1 MAKTC
6 IRVEACKIGS
16 AERHNLRSKE
26 LDYIRP
32 ELTHRNEQWVER
44 SIAEVHQDITKKYK
58 AATGQGLQ
66 KKATPIREGVIVIS
80 EDTTLQQ
87 LQNLAEKLE
96 ERFGVHAFQIYTHKD
111 EGANVWNGREEA
123 WKPNYHAHMI
133 FDWTDGH
140 TGKTAKLNKH
150 DMAEIQTI
158 TAECLN
164 MERGVSSDRKHLSAM
179 QYKNQMETEKAEQ
192 LQKDIEQLSRK
203 YSTGTQ
209 KVNQALDELN
219 TARKELK
226 SMKTDIHINEVK
238 EAAAKAGKTVFNAV
252 TSVFNVGEVKKQAQK
267 IEDLKKENYDLSFKN
282 QNLEGQLRTKTI
294 AMQRAQETADRQIKT
309 QAAKLKPITE
319 LFPEM
324 ENAGE
329 NIEELRSMGVQNND
343 IQQLLTGKEIYY
355 TGNLYD
361 KDKRKSYQV
370 KNVKIDIA
378 KSRNGITTIWMN
390 DTYFK
395 NFLKDLWNKLEQ
407 ALNITNNKG
416 LHFK

>member
-44 SIAEVHQDITKKYK
+44 SIAEVHQDITEKYK

-66 KKATPIREGVIVIS
+66 KKATTIREGVIVIS

-111 EGANVWNGREEA
+111 EGANVWDGREET
-123 WKPNYHAHMI
+123 WKQNYHAHMI

-140 TGKTAKLNKH
+140 TGKTVKLNKH
-150 DMAEIQTI
+150 DMAEMQTI

-179 QYKNQMETEKAEQ
+179 QYKNKMETEKAGQ
-192 LQKDIEQLSRK
+192 LQKDIERLNRE
-203 YSTGTQ
+203 YSTGTRQ
-209 KVNQALDELN
+209 VNHVQEELN

-226 SMKTDIHINEVK
+226 SMKTDIRINEAK

-252 TSVFNVGEVKKQAQK
+252 TSVFNVGEVKRQAK
-267 IEDLKKENYDLSFKN
+267 EIEELTKENYNLSFKN
-282 QNLEGQLRTKTI
+282 QNLEGQLRTNTI
-294 AMQRAQETADRQIKT
+294 EMRRAQETAERQIKS
-309 QAAKLKPITE
+309 QAAKLKSITE

-324 ENAGE
+324 ENARE
-329 NIEELRSMGVQNND
+329 NIEELQTMGIQNND
-343 IQQLLTGKEIYY
+343 IRQLLTGKEIYY

-378 KSRNGITTIWMN
+378 KSRNGITTIWLN
-390 DTYFK
+390 DTHFR
-395 NFLKDLWNKLEQ
+395 NFLKEIWNKLQQ
-407 ALNITNNKG
+407 ALKPNTPKRFH
-416 LHFK
+416 L

>member
-44 SIAEVHQDITKKYK
+44 SIAEVHQDITEKYK
-58 AATGQGLQ
+58 AVTGQGLQ

-80 EDTTLQQ
+80 EETTLQQ

-96 ERFGVHAFQIYTHKD
+96 ERFEVHAFQIYTHKD
-111 EGANVWNGREEA
+111 EGANVWDGREET

-140 TGKTAKLNKH
+140 TGKTVKLNKH
-150 DMAEIQTI
+150 NMAEMQTI

-179 QYKNQMETEKAEQ
+179 QYKNQMETEKAGQ
-192 LQKDIEQLSRK
+192 IQKDIEQLSRE

-209 KVNQALDELN
+209 KVNQVLDELD

-226 SMKTDIHINEVK
+226 SMKTYIHINEAK

-252 TSVFNVGEVKKQAQK
+252 TSVFNVGEVKKQAKK
-267 IEDLKKENYDLSFKN
+267 IETLKKENYDLSFKK
-282 QNLEGQLRTKTI
+282 QNLEEQLRTNTI
-294 AMQRAQETADRQIKT
+294 AMQRSQETADRQIKA

-324 ENAGE
+324 ENAEE

-343 IQQLLTGKEIYY
+343 IRQLLTGKEIHY

-378 KSRNGITTIWMN
+378 KSRNGITTIWLN
-390 DTYFK
+390 DKHFK
-395 NFLKDLWNKLEQ
+395 NFLKELWNELQK
-407 ALNITNNKG
+407 T
-416 LHFK
+416 FKISRGFHL

>member
-32 ELTHRNEQWVER
+32 ELTHRNEQWIER
-44 SIAEVHQDITKKYK
+44 PITEVHQEITEKYK

-80 EDTTLQQ
+80 EDTTLRQ
-87 LQNLAEKLE
+87 LQNLAKKLE

-111 EGANVWNGREEA
+111 EGANAWDGREEA

-140 TGKTAKLNKH
+140 TGKTVKLNKH
-150 DMAEIQTI
+150 DMAEMQTI

-192 LQKDIEQLSRK
+192 LQKDIEQLNRE
-203 YSTGTQ
+203 YSTGTRQ
-209 KVNQALDELN
+209 VNQVQEELN
-219 TARKELK
+219 IARKELK
-226 SMKTDIHINEVK
+226 SMKTDIHINEAK

-252 TSVFNVGEVKKQAQK
+252 TSVFNVGEVKRQAK
-267 IEDLKKENYDLSFKN
+267 EIEELTKENYNLSFKN
-282 QNLEGQLRTKTI
+282 QNLEGQLKTNTI
-294 AMQRAQETADRQIKT
+294 AMQRTQETADRQIKAQT
-309 QAAKLKPITE
+309 AKLKPITE

-329 NIEELRSMGVQNND
+329 NIEELRTMGIQNND
-343 IQQLLTGKEIYY
+343 IRQLLTGKEIYY

-361 KDKRKSYQV
+361 RDKRKSYPV
-370 KNVKIDIA
+370 KSIKIDIA
-378 KSRNGITTIWMN
+378 KSQNGTTTIWFN
-390 DTYFK
+390 NTHFK
-395 NFLKDLWNKLEQ
+395 TFLQELWNQLQKVLG
-407 ALNITNNKG
+407 LNTSKG
-416 LHFK
+416 LYR

>member
-32 ELTHRNEQWVER
+32 ELTHRNEQWIER
-44 SIAEVHQDITKKYK
+44 PITEVHQDITEKYK
-58 AATGQGLQ
+58 ATTGQGLQ

-80 EDTTLQQ
+80 EDTTLRQ

-111 EGANVWNGREEA
+111 EGANAWDGREEA

-140 TGKTAKLNKH
+140 TGKTVKLNKH
-150 DMAEIQTI
+150 DMAEMQTI

-192 LQKDIEQLSRK
+192 LQKDIEKLNRE

-209 KVNQALDELN
+209 QINQVQEELN
-219 TARKELK
+219 IARKELK
-226 SMKTDIHINEVK
+226 SMKTDIHINEAK

-252 TSVFNVGEVKKQAQK
+252 TSVFNVGEVKRQAK
-267 IEDLKKENYDLSFKN
+267 EIEELTKENYNLSFKN
-282 QNLEGQLRTKTI
+282 QNLEGQLKTNTI
-294 AMQRAQETADRQIKT
+294 AMQRAQETADRQIKA
-309 QAAKLKPITE
+309 QVAKLKPITE

-329 NIEELRSMGVQNND
+329 NIEELRTMGIQNND
-343 IQQLLTGKEIYY
+343 IRQLLTGKEIYY

-361 KDKRKSYQV
+361 RDKRKSYPV
-370 KNVKIDIA
+370 KSIKIDIA
-378 KSRNGITTIWMN
+378 KSRNGTTTIWLN
-390 DTYFK
+390 NTHFK
-395 NFLKDLWNKLEQ
+395 TFLQELWNQLQKVLG
-407 ALNITNNKG
+407 LNTSKG
-416 LHFK
+416 LYR

>member
-32 ELTHRNEQWVER
+32 ELTHRNEQWIER
-44 SIAEVHQDITKKYK
+44 PITEVHQDITEKYK
-58 AATGQGLQ
+58 ATTGQGLQ

-80 EDTTLQQ
+80 EDTTLRQ

-111 EGANVWNGREEA
+111 EGANAWDGREEA

-140 TGKTAKLNKH
+140 TGKTVKLNKH
-150 DMAEIQTI
+150 DMAEMQTI

-179 QYKNQMETEKAEQ
+179 QYKNQMETEKAGQ
-192 LQKDIEQLSRK
+192 LQKDIEQLNRE
-203 YSTGTQ
+203 YSTGTRQ
-209 KVNQALDELN
+209 INQVQEELN
-219 TARKELK
+219 IARKELK
-226 SMKTDIHINEVK
+226 SMKTDIHINEAK

-252 TSVFNVGEVKKQAQK
+252 TSVFNVGEVKRQAK
-267 IEDLKKENYDLSFKN
+267 EIEELTKENYNLSFKN
-282 QNLEGQLRTKTI
+282 QNLEGQLKTNTI
-294 AMQRAQETADRQIKT
+294 AMQRAQETADRQIKA
-309 QAAKLKPITE
+309 QVAKLKPITE

-329 NIEELRSMGVQNND
+329 NIEELRTMGIQNND
-343 IQQLLTGKEIYY
+343 IRQLLTGKEIYY

-361 KDKRKSYQV
+361 RDKRKSYPV
-370 KNVKIDIA
+370 KSIKIDIA
-378 KSRNGITTIWMN
+378 KSRNGTTTIWLN
-390 DTYFK
+390 NTHFK
-395 NFLKDLWNKLEQ
+395 TFLQELWNQLQKVLG
-407 ALNITNNKG
+407 LNTSKG
-416 LHFK
+416 LYR

>member
-32 ELTHRNEQWVER
+32 ELTHHNEQWVEH
-44 SIAEVHQDITKKYK
+44 SIAEIHQDITDKYK
-58 AATGQGLQ
+58 TATGQGLQ

-80 EDTTLQQ
+80 EDTTLRQ

-96 ERFGVHAFQIYTHKD
+96 ERFGIHAFQIYTHKD
-111 EGANVWNGREEA
+111 EGANVWDGREET

-140 TGKTAKLNKH
+140 TGKTVKLNKH
-150 DMAEIQTI
+150 DMAEMQTI

-192 LQKDIEQLSRK
+192 LQKDIKQLNRE
-203 YSTGTQ
+203 YSTGTRQ
-209 KVNQALDELN
+209 VNQVQEELN

-226 SMKTDIHINEVK
+226 SMKTDIHINEAK

-252 TSVFNVGEVKKQAQK
+252 TSVFNVGEVKRQAK
-267 IEDLKKENYDLSFKN
+267 EIEKLTKENYNLSFKN
-282 QNLEGQLRTKTI
+282 QSLEGQLRTNTI
-294 AMQRAQETADRQIKT
+294 AMQRAQETADRQIKA

-329 NIEELRSMGVQNND
+329 NIEELRTMGIQNND
-343 IQQLLTGKEIYY
+343 IRQLLTGKEIHY

-378 KSRNGITTIWMN
+378 KSRNGITTIWLN
-390 DTYFK
+390 DTHFK
-395 NFLKDLWNKLEQ
+395 NFLKELWNELQKKLG
-407 ALNITNNKG
+407 LNKYNGIR
-416 LHFK
+416 L

>member
-32 ELTHRNEQWVER
+32 ELTHRNEQWIER
-44 SIAEVHQDITKKYK
+44 PITEVHQDITEKYK
-58 AATGQGLQ
+58 ATTGQGLQ

-111 EGANVWNGREEA
+111 EGANAWYGREEA

-140 TGKTAKLNKH
+140 TGKTVKLNKH
-150 DMAEIQTI
+150 DMAEMQTI

-192 LQKDIEQLSRK
+192 LQKDIEQLNRE
-203 YSTGTQ
+203 YSTETRQ
-209 KVNQALDELN
+209 VNQVQEELN
-219 TARKELK
+219 IARKELK
-226 SMKTDIHINEVK
+226 SMKTDIHINEAK

-252 TSVFNVGEVKKQAQK
+252 TSVFNVGEVKRQAK
-267 IEDLKKENYDLSFKN
+267 EIEELTKENYNLSFKN
-282 QNLEGQLRTKTI
+282 QNLEGQLKTNTI
-294 AMQRAQETADRQIKT
+294 AMQRAQETADRQIKA

-329 NIEELRSMGVQNND
+329 NIEELRTMGIQNND
-343 IQQLLTGKEIYY
+343 IRQLLTGKEIYY

-361 KDKRKSYQV
+361 RDKRKSYPV
-370 KNVKIDIA
+370 KSIKIDIA
-378 KSRNGITTIWMN
+378 KSRNGTTTIWLN
-390 DTYFK
+390 NTHFK
-395 NFLKDLWNKLEQ
+395 TFFQELWNQLQKVLG
-407 ALNITNNKG
+407 LNTSKG
-416 LHFK
+416 LYR

>member
-32 ELTHRNEQWVER
+32 ELTHRNEQWIER
-44 SIAEVHQDITKKYK
+44 PITEVHQDITEKYK
-58 AATGQGLQ
+58 ATTGQGLQ

-80 EDTTLQQ
+80 EDTTLRQ

-96 ERFGVHAFQIYTHKD
+96 KRFGVHAFQIYTHKD
-111 EGANVWNGREEA
+111 EGANAWDGREEA

-140 TGKTAKLNKH
+140 TGKTVKLNKH
-150 DMAEIQTI
+150 DMAEMQTI

-192 LQKDIEQLSRK
+192 LQKDIEQLNRE
-203 YSTGTQ
+203 YSTGTRQ
-209 KVNQALDELN
+209 INQVQEELN
-219 TARKELK
+219 IARKELK
-226 SMKTDIHINEVK
+226 SMKTDIHINEAK

-252 TSVFNVGEVKKQAQK
+252 TSVFNVGEVKRQAK
-267 IEDLKKENYDLSFKN
+267 EIEELTKENYNLSFKN
-282 QNLEGQLRTKTI
+282 QNLEGQLKTNTI
-294 AMQRAQETADRQIKT
+294 AMQRAQETADRQIKA
-309 QAAKLKPITE
+309 QVAKLKPITE

-329 NIEELRSMGVQNND
+329 NIEELRTMGIQNND
-343 IQQLLTGKEIYY
+343 IRQLLTGKEIYY

-361 KDKRKSYQV
+361 RDKRKSYPV
-370 KNVKIDIA
+370 KSIKIDIA
-378 KSRNGITTIWMN
+378 KSRNGTTTIWFN
-390 DTYFK
+390 NTHFK
-395 NFLKDLWNKLEQ
+395 TFFQELWNQLQKVLG
-407 ALNITNNKG
+407 LNTSKG
-416 LHFK
+416 LYR

>member
-32 ELTHRNEQWVER
+32 ELTHRNEQWIER
-44 SIAEVHQDITKKYK
+44 PITEVHQDITEKYK

-80 EDTTLQQ
+80 EDTTLRQ

-111 EGANVWNGREEA
+111 EGANVWDGREEA
-123 WKPNYHAHMI
+123 WKPNYHAHII
-133 FDWTDGH
+133 FNWTDGY
-140 TGKTAKLNKH
+140 TGKTVKLNKH
-150 DMAEIQTI
+150 DMAEMQTI

-179 QYKNQMETEKAEQ
+179 QYKNQMETEKAGQ
-192 LQKDIEQLSRK
+192 LQKDIEQLNLE
-203 YSTGTQ
+203 YSTGTRQ
-209 KVNQALDELN
+209 VNQVQEELN

-226 SMKTDIHINEVK
+226 SMKTDIHINEAK

-252 TSVFNVGEVKKQAQK
+252 TSVFNVGEVKRQAK
-267 IEDLKKENYDLSFKN
+267 EIEELTKENYNLSFKN
-282 QNLEGQLRTKTI
+282 QNLEGQLRTNTI
-294 AMQRAQETADRQIKT
+294 AMQRAQETADRQIKA
-309 QAAKLKPITE
+309 QEAKLKPITE

-324 ENAGE
+324 ENARE
-329 NIEELRSMGVQNND
+329 NIEELRTMGIQNND
-343 IQQLLTGKEIYY
+343 IRQLLTGKEIYY

-361 KDKRKSYQV
+361 RDKRKSYPV

-378 KSRNGITTIWMN
+378 KSQNGITTIWLDN
-390 DTYFK
+390 IHFT
-395 NFLKDLWNKLEQ
+395 NFLKKLWAKLQ
-407 ALNITNNKG
+407 QSLNLNTPKG
-416 LHFK
+416 FHL

>member
-32 ELTHRNEQWVER
+32 ELTHRNEQWIER
-44 SIAEVHQDITKKYK
+44 PITEVHQDITEKYK
-58 AATGQGLQ
+58 ATTGQGLQ

-80 EDTTLQQ
+80 EDTTLRQ

-111 EGANVWNGREEA
+111 EGANAWDGREEA

-140 TGKTAKLNKH
+140 TGKTVKLNKH
-150 DMAEIQTI
+150 DMAEMQTI

-192 LQKDIEQLSRK
+192 LQKDIEQLNRE
-203 YSTGTQ
+203 YSTGTRQ
-209 KVNQALDELN
+209 INQVQEELN
-219 TARKELK
+219 IARKELK
-226 SMKTDIHINEVK
+226 SMKTDIHINEAK

-252 TSVFNVGEVKKQAQK
+252 TSVFNVGEVKRQAK
-267 IEDLKKENYDLSFKN
+267 EIEELTKENYNLSFKN
-282 QNLEGQLRTKTI
+282 QNLEGQLKTNTI
-294 AMQRAQETADRQIKT
+294 AMQRAQETADRQIKA
-309 QAAKLKPITE
+309 QVAKLKPITE

-329 NIEELRSMGVQNND
+329 NIEELRTMGIQNND
-343 IQQLLTGKEIYY
+343 IRQLLTGKEIYY

-361 KDKRKSYQV
+361 RDKRKSYPV
-370 KNVKIDIA
+370 KSIKIDIA
-378 KSRNGITTIWMN
+378 KSRNGTTTIWLN
-390 DTYFK
+390 NTHFK
-395 NFLKDLWNKLEQ
+395 TFFQELWNQLQKMLG
-407 ALNITNNKG
+407 LNTSKG
-416 LHFK
+416 LYR

>member
-32 ELTHRNEQWVER
+32 ELTHRNEQWIER
-44 SIAEVHQDITKKYK
+44 PITEVHQDITEKYK
-58 AATGQGLQ
+58 AATGQSLQ

-80 EDTTLQQ
+80 EDTTLRQ

-111 EGANVWNGREEA
+111 EGANVWDGREEA

-140 TGKTAKLNKH
+140 TGKTIKLNKH
-150 DMAEIQTI
+150 DMAEMQTI

-164 MERGVSSDRKHLSAM
+164 MERGISSDRKHLSAI

-192 LQKDIEQLSRK
+192 LQKDIEQLNRE
-203 YSTGTQ
+203 YSTGTRQ
-209 KVNQALDELN
+209 VNQVQEELN

-226 SMKTDIHINEVK
+226 SMKTDIRINEAK

-252 TSVFNVGEVKKQAQK
+252 TSVFNVGEVKRQAK
-267 IEDLKKENYDLSFKN
+267 EIEELTKENYNLSFKN
-282 QNLEGQLRTKTI
+282 QNLEGQLRTNTI
-294 AMQRAQETADRQIKT
+294 EMRRAQETAERQIKA
-309 QAAKLKPITE
+309 QAAKLKSITE

-324 ENAGE
+324 ENARE
-329 NIEELRSMGVQNND
+329 NIEELQTMGIQNND
-343 IQQLLTGKEIYY
+343 IRQLLTGKEIYY

-378 KSRNGITTIWMN
+378 KSRNGITTIWLN
-390 DTYFK
+390 DTHFK
-395 NFLKDLWNKLEQ
+395 NFLKEIWNKLQQ
-407 ALNITNNKG
+407 ALKPNTPKRFH
-416 LHFK
+416 L

>member
-32 ELTHRNEQWVER
+32 ELTHRNEQWIER
-44 SIAEVHQDITKKYK
+44 PITEVHQDITEKYK
-58 AATGQGLQ
+58 ATTGQGLQ
-66 KKATPIREGVIVIS
+66 KKATQIREGVIVIS
-80 EDTTLQQ
+80 EDTTLRQ

-111 EGANVWNGREEA
+111 EGANAWDGREEA

-140 TGKTAKLNKH
+140 TGKTVKLNKH
-150 DMAEIQTI
+150 DMAEMQTI

-192 LQKDIEQLSRK
+192 LQKDIEQLNRE
-203 YSTGTQ
+203 YSTGTRQ
-209 KVNQALDELN
+209 INQVQEELN
-219 TARKELK
+219 IARKELK
-226 SMKTDIHINEVK
+226 SMKTDIHINEAK

-252 TSVFNVGEVKKQAQK
+252 TSVFNVGEVKRQAK
-267 IEDLKKENYDLSFKN
+267 EIEELTKENYNLSFKN
-282 QNLEGQLRTKTI
+282 QNLEGQLKTNTI
-294 AMQRAQETADRQIKT
+294 AMQRAQETSDRQIKA
-309 QAAKLKPITE
+309 QVAKLKPITE

-329 NIEELRSMGVQNND
+329 NIEELRTMGIQNND
-343 IQQLLTGKEIYY
+343 IRQLLTGKEIYY

-361 KDKRKSYQV
+361 RDKRKSYPV
-370 KNVKIDIA
+370 KSIKIDIA
-378 KSRNGITTIWMN
+378 KSRNGTTTIWLN
-390 DTYFK
+390 NTHFK
-395 NFLKDLWNKLEQ
+395 TFLQELWNQLQKVLG
-407 ALNITNNKG
+407 LNTSKG
-416 LHFK
+416 LYR

>member
-32 ELTHRNEQWVER
+32 ELTHRNEQWIER
-44 SIAEVHQDITKKYK
+44 PITEVHQDITEKYK
-58 AATGQGLQ
+58 ATTGQGLQ

-80 EDTTLQQ
+80 EDTTLRQ

-111 EGANVWNGREEA
+111 EGANVWDGREEA

-140 TGKTAKLNKH
+140 TGKTVKLNKH
-150 DMAEIQTI
+150 DMAEMQTI

-164 MERGVSSDRKHLSAM
+164 MERGVSSDQKHLSAM

-192 LQKDIEQLSRK
+192 LQKDIEQLNRE
-203 YSTGTQ
+203 YSTGTRQ
-209 KVNQALDELN
+209 INQVQEELN
-219 TARKELK
+219 IARKELK
-226 SMKTDIHINEVK
+226 SMKTDIHINEAK

-252 TSVFNVGEVKKQAQK
+252 TSVFNVGEVKRQAK
-267 IEDLKKENYDLSFKN
+267 EIEELTKENYNLSFKN
-282 QNLEGQLRTKTI
+282 QNLEGQLKTNTI
-294 AMQRAQETADRQIKT
+294 AMQRAQETADRQIKA
-309 QAAKLKPITE
+309 QVAKLKPITE

-329 NIEELRSMGVQNND
+329 NIEELRTMGIQNND
-343 IQQLLTGKEIYY
+343 IRQLLTGKEIYY

-361 KDKRKSYQV
+361 RDKRKSYPV
-370 KNVKIDIA
+370 KSIKIDIA
-378 KSRNGITTIWMN
+378 KSRNGTTTIWLN
-390 DTYFK
+390 NTHFK
-395 NFLKDLWNKLEQ
+395 TFFQELWNQLQKVLG
-407 ALNITNNKG
+407 LNTSKG
-416 LHFK
+416 LYR

>member
-32 ELTHRNEQWVER
+32 ELTHRNEQWIER
-44 SIAEVHQDITKKYK
+44 PITEVHQDITEKYK
-58 AATGQGLQ
+58 AATGQSLQ

-80 EDTTLQQ
+80 EDTTLRQ

-111 EGANVWNGREEA
+111 EGANVWDGREEA

-140 TGKTAKLNKH
+140 TGKTIKLNKH
-150 DMAEIQTI
+150 DMAEMQTI

-164 MERGVSSDRKHLSAM
+164 MERGISSDRKHLSAI

-192 LQKDIEQLSRK
+192 LQKDIEQLNRE
-203 YSTGTQ
+203 YSTGTRQ
-209 KVNQALDELN
+209 VNQIQEELN
-219 TARKELK
+219 TARKKL
-226 SMKTDIHINEVK
+226 
-238 EAAAKAGKTVFNAV
+238 NAV
-252 TSVFNVGEVKKQAQK
+252 TSVFNVGEVKRQAK
-267 IEDLKKENYDLSFKN
+267 EIEELTKENYNLSFKN
-282 QNLEGQLRTKTI
+282 QNLEGQLRTNTI
-294 AMQRAQETADRQIKT
+294 AMQRAQETADRQIKA

-329 NIEELRSMGVQNND
+329 NIEELRTMGIQNND
-343 IQQLLTGKEIYY
+343 IRQLLTGKEIYY

-361 KDKRKSYQV
+361 RDKRKSYPV
-370 KNVKIDIA
+370 KNIKIDIA
-378 KSRNGITTIWMN
+378 KSRNGITTIWLN
-390 DTYFK
+390 NTHFK
-395 NFLKDLWNKLEQ
+395 NFLKELWNTLQKVLR
-407 ALNITNNKG
+407 LNTDKG
-416 LHFK
+416 LHI

>member
-32 ELTHRNEQWVER
+32 ELTHRNEQWIER
-44 SIAEVHQDITKKYK
+44 PITEVHQDITEKYK
-58 AATGQGLQ
+58 ATTGQGLQ

-80 EDTTLQQ
+80 EDTTLRQ

-111 EGANVWNGREEA
+111 EGANAWDGREEA

-140 TGKTAKLNKH
+140 TGKTVKLNKH
-150 DMAEIQTI
+150 DMAEMQTI

-192 LQKDIEQLSRK
+192 LQKDIKQLNRE
-203 YSTGTQ
+203 YSTGTRQ
-209 KVNQALDELN
+209 INQVQEELN
-219 TARKELK
+219 IARKELK
-226 SMKTDIHINEVK
+226 SMKTDIHINEAK

-252 TSVFNVGEVKKQAQK
+252 TSVFNVGEVKRQAK
-267 IEDLKKENYDLSFKN
+267 EIEELTKENYNLSFKN
-282 QNLEGQLRTKTI
+282 QNLEGQLKTNTI
-294 AMQRAQETADRQIKT
+294 AMQRAQETADRQIKA
-309 QAAKLKPITE
+309 QVAKLKPITE

-329 NIEELRSMGVQNND
+329 NIEELRTMGIQNND
-343 IQQLLTGKEIYY
+343 IRQLLTGKEIYY

-361 KDKRKSYQV
+361 RDKRKSYPV
-370 KNVKIDIA
+370 KSIKIDIA
-378 KSRNGITTIWMN
+378 KSRNGTTTIWFN
-390 DTYFK
+390 NTHFK
-395 NFLKDLWNKLEQ
+395 TFFQELWNQLQKVLG
-407 ALNITNNKG
+407 LNTSKG
-416 LHFK
+416 LYR

>member
-32 ELTHRNEQWVER
+32 ELTHRNEQWIER
-44 SIAEVHQDITKKYK
+44 PITEVHQDITEKYK
-58 AATGQGLQ
+58 AATGQSLQ
-66 KKATPIREGVIVIS
+66 KRATPIRDGVIVIS
-80 EDTTLQQ
+80 EDTTLRQ
-87 LQNLAEKLE
+87 LQNLAKKLE

-111 EGANVWNGREEA
+111 EGANVWDGREEA

-140 TGKTAKLNKH
+140 TGKTIKLNKH
-150 DMAEIQTI
+150 DMAEMQTI

-164 MERGVSSDRKHLSAM
+164 MERGISSDRKHLSAI

-192 LQKDIEQLSRK
+192 LQKDIEQLNRE
-203 YSTGTQ
+203 YSTGTRQ
-209 KVNQALDELN
+209 VNQIQEELN
-219 TARKELK
+219 TARKKLK
-226 SMKTDIHINEVK
+226 NMKTDIHINEAK
-238 EAAAKAGKTVFNAV
+238 TAAAKAGKTVFNAV
-252 TSVFNVGEVKKQAQK
+252 TSVFNVGEVKRQAK
-267 IEDLKKENYDLSFKN
+267 EIEELTKENYNLSFKN
-282 QNLEGQLRTKTI
+282 QNLEGQLRTNTI
-294 AMQRAQETADRQIKT
+294 AMQRAQETADRQIKA

-329 NIEELRSMGVQNND
+329 NIEELRTMGIQNND
-343 IQQLLTGKEIYY
+343 IRQLLTGKEIYY

-361 KDKRKSYQV
+361 RDKRKSYPV
-370 KNVKIDIA
+370 KNIKIDIA
-378 KSRNGITTIWMN
+378 KSRNGITTIWLN
-390 DTYFK
+390 NTHFK
-395 NFLKDLWNKLEQ
+395 NFLKELWNTLQKVLR
-407 ALNITNNKG
+407 LNTDKG
-416 LHFK
+416 LHI

>member
-1 MAKTC
+1 M
-6 IRVEACKIGS
+6 
-16 AERHNLRSKE
+16 
-26 LDYIRP
+26 
-32 ELTHRNEQWVER
+32 
-44 SIAEVHQDITKKYK
+44 
-58 AATGQGLQ
+58 
-66 KKATPIREGVIVIS
+66 IS

-267 IEDLKKENYDLSFKN
+267 IEDLKKENYDLSFK
-282 QNLEGQLRTKTI
+282 TKI
-294 AMQRAQETADRQIKT
+294 
-309 QAAKLKPITE
+309 
-319 LFPEM
+319 
-324 ENAGE
+324 
-329 NIEELRSMGVQNND
+329 
-343 IQQLLTGKEIYY
+343 
-355 TGNLYD
+355 
-361 KDKRKSYQV
+361 
-370 KNVKIDIA
+370 
-378 KSRNGITTIWMN
+378 
-390 DTYFK
+390 
-395 NFLKDLWNKLEQ
+395 
-407 ALNITNNKG
+407 
-416 LHFK
+416 

>member
-1 MAKTC
+1 MTKTC

-32 ELTHRNEQWVER
+32 ELTHRNEQWIER
-44 SIAEVHQDITKKYK
+44 PITEVHQDITEKYK

-80 EDTTLQQ
+80 EDTTLRQ

-111 EGANVWNGREEA
+111 EGANTWDGREEA

-140 TGKTAKLNKH
+140 TGKTVKLNKH
-150 DMAEIQTI
+150 DMAEMQTI

-179 QYKNQMETEKAEQ
+179 QYKNQMETEKAGQ
-192 LQKDIEQLSRK
+192 LQKDIEQLNRE
-203 YSTGTQ
+203 YSTGTRQ
-209 KVNQALDELN
+209 VNQVQEELN
-219 TARKELK
+219 IARKELK
-226 SMKTDIHINEVK
+226 SMKTDIHINEAK

-252 TSVFNVGEVKKQAQK
+252 TSVFNVGEVKRQAK
-267 IEDLKKENYDLSFKN
+267 EIEKLTKENYNLSFKN
-282 QNLEGQLRTKTI
+282 QKLEGQLRTNTI
-294 AMQRAQETADRQIKT
+294 AMQRAQETADRQIKA

-329 NIEELRSMGVQNND
+329 NIEELRTMGIQNND
-343 IQQLLTGKEIYY
+343 IRQLLTGKEIYY

-361 KDKRKSYQV
+361 RDKRKSYPV
-370 KNVKIDIA
+370 KSIKIDIA
-378 KSRNGITTIWMN
+378 KSQNGTTTIWLN
-390 DTYFK
+390 NTHFK
-395 NFLKDLWNKLEQ
+395 TFLQGLWNQLQKVLG
-407 ALNITNNKG
+407 LNTSKG
-416 LHFK
+416 LYR

>member
-32 ELTHRNEQWVER
+32 ELTHRNEQWIER
-44 SIAEVHQDITKKYK
+44 PITEVHQDITEKYK
-58 AATGQGLQ
+58 AATGQSLQ

-80 EDTTLQQ
+80 EDTTLRQ

-111 EGANVWNGREEA
+111 EGANVWDGREEA

-140 TGKTAKLNKH
+140 TGKTIKLNKH
-150 DMAEIQTI
+150 DMAEMQTI

-179 QYKNQMETEKAEQ
+179 QYKNKMETEKAGQ
-192 LQKDIEQLSRK
+192 LQKDIERLNRE
-203 YSTGTQ
+203 YSTGTRQ
-209 KVNQALDELN
+209 VNHVQEELN

-226 SMKTDIHINEVK
+226 SMKTDIRINEAK

-252 TSVFNVGEVKKQAQK
+252 TSVFNVGEVKRQAK
-267 IEDLKKENYDLSFKN
+267 EIEELTKENYNLSFKN
-282 QNLEGQLRTKTI
+282 QNLEGQLRTNTI
-294 AMQRAQETADRQIKT
+294 EMRRAQETAERQIKA
-309 QAAKLKPITE
+309 QAAKLKSITE

-324 ENAGE
+324 ENARE
-329 NIEELRSMGVQNND
+329 NIEELQTMGIQNND
-343 IQQLLTGKEIYY
+343 IRQLLTGKEIYY

-378 KSRNGITTIWMN
+378 KSRNGITTIWLN
-390 DTYFK
+390 DTHFK
-395 NFLKDLWNKLEQ
+395 NFLKEIWNKLQQ
-407 ALNITNNKG
+407 ALKPNTPKRFH
-416 LHFK
+416 L

>member
-32 ELTHRNEQWVER
+32 ELTHRNEQWIER
-44 SIAEVHQDITKKYK
+44 PITEVHQDITEKYK
-58 AATGQGLQ
+58 AATGQSLQ
-66 KKATPIREGVIVIS
+66 KRATPIREGVIVIS
-80 EDTTLQQ
+80 EDTTLRQ

-111 EGANVWNGREEA
+111 EGANVWDGREEA

-140 TGKTAKLNKH
+140 TGKTIKLNKH
-150 DMAEIQTI
+150 DMAEMQTI

-164 MERGVSSDRKHLSAM
+164 RERCISADRKHLSAI

-192 LQKDIEQLSRK
+192 LQKDIEQLNRE
-203 YSTGTQ
+203 YSTGTRQ
-209 KVNQALDELN
+209 VNQIQEELN
-219 TARKELK
+219 TARKKLK
-226 SMKTDIHINEVK
+226 SMKTDIHINEAK
-238 EAAAKAGKTVFNAV
+238 TAAAKAGKTVFNAV
-252 TSVFNVGEVKKQAQK
+252 TSVFNVGEVKRQAK
-267 IEDLKKENYDLSFKN
+267 EIEELTKENYNLSFKN
-282 QNLEGQLRTKTI
+282 QNLEEQLRTNTI
-294 AMQRAQETADRQIKT
+294 AMQRAQETADRQIKA

-329 NIEELRSMGVQNND
+329 NIEELRTMGIQNND
-343 IQQLLTGKEIYY
+343 IRQLLTGKEIYY

-361 KDKRKSYQV
+361 RDKRKSYPV
-370 KNVKIDIA
+370 KNIKIDIA
-378 KSRNGITTIWMN
+378 KSRNGITTIWLN
-390 DTYFK
+390 NTHFK
-395 NFLKDLWNKLEQ
+395 NFLKELWNTLQKVLR
-407 ALNITNNKG
+407 LNTDKG
-416 LHFK
+416 LHI

>member
-16 AERHNLRSKE
+16 AERHDLRSKE

-32 ELTHRNEQWVER
+32 ELTHRNEQWIER
-44 SIAEVHQDITKKYK
+44 PITEVHQDITEKYK
-58 AATGQGLQ
+58 ATTGQGLQ

-80 EDTTLQQ
+80 EDTTLRQ

-111 EGANVWNGREEA
+111 EGANAWDGREEA

-140 TGKTAKLNKH
+140 TGKTVKLNKH
-150 DMAEIQTI
+150 DMAEMQTI

-192 LQKDIEQLSRK
+192 LQKDIEQLNRE
-203 YSTGTQ
+203 YSTGTRQ
-209 KVNQALDELN
+209 INQVQEELN
-219 TARKELK
+219 IARKELK
-226 SMKTDIHINEVK
+226 SMKTDIHINEAK

-252 TSVFNVGEVKKQAQK
+252 TSVFNVGEVKRQAK
-267 IEDLKKENYDLSFKN
+267 EIEELTKENYNLSFKN
-282 QNLEGQLRTKTI
+282 QNLEGQLKTNTI
-294 AMQRAQETADRQIKT
+294 AMQRAQETADRQIKA
-309 QAAKLKPITE
+309 QVAKLKPITE

-329 NIEELRSMGVQNND
+329 NIEELRTMGIQNND
-343 IQQLLTGKEIYY
+343 IRQLLTGKEIYY

-361 KDKRKSYQV
+361 RDKRKSYPV
-370 KNVKIDIA
+370 KSIKIDIA
-378 KSRNGITTIWMN
+378 KSRNGTTTIWLN
-390 DTYFK
+390 NTHFK
-395 NFLKDLWNKLEQ
+395 TFFQELWNQLQKVLG
-407 ALNITNNKG
+407 LNTSKG
-416 LHFK
+416 LYR